1 MPLLRLDKVSLNFG
15 THVLLDQTDFQISKG
30 QRIGLLGRNGAG
42 KTTLMKIIAGSTQV
56 DGGECWLRP
65 GTQVA
70 WLEQSLPTAADQ
82 TVYDMVADGLAEVGD
97 LLKAYHHL
105 IADYEHADTK
115 KLEQVQAQLEV
126 KNGWSLGQKVD
137 TVISQL
143 QLPADTPLTELSG
156 GWRKRVALARA
167 LVREPE
173 LLLLDEP
180 TNHLDIP
187 TIEWLEKALQDY
199 HGALL
204 LVTHD
209 RSFLEKVANEIAE
222 IDRGQL
228 YQFEGTYQRFLRF
241 REEQLAAEENANKLF
256 DKKLAEEEVWIR
268 QGIKARRTRNE
279 GRVRALKAMRN
290 ERGQRRAKQG
300 KANFEAS
307 QGERSGKLV
316 VELTD
321 ISHRY
326 GDNEV
331 IRNFSTTVM
340 RGDRIGLVGV
350 NGAGKSTLLKI
361 LLGKLDPSE
370 GKVKLGTKLDIA
382 YFDQLREH
390 LDLEKNLIDNIC
402 GGQDFI
408 EINGKKKHAISYLRD
423 FLFTPDRI
431 RTPAKALSGG
441 EQNRAILAKVF
452 SKPSNVLVLD
462 EPTNDLDIE
471 TLELL
476 EDILLEFQGTVL
488 LVSHDRQFMD
498 NVVTSLMVFENSG
511 EVVESVGS
519 YSDWIRQGGSLAEK
533 NKKGND
539 QAGQVK
545 KGKQEHTESAY
556 NKLTQQSPHH
566 KNQLSLKKKKDLEK
580 QLRLIEQ
587 LESTKQELDMM
598 MAEANFYTE
607 DKNHID
613 EVLKKV
619 AENNRK
625 LENAYRSWEELES

>member
-1 MPLLRLDKVSLNFG
+1 MCIR
-15 THVLLDQTDFQISKG
+15 
-30 QRIGLLGRNGAG
+30 GR
-42 KTTLMKIIAGSTQV
+42 
-56 DGGECWLRP
+56 
-65 GTQVA
+65 
-70 WLEQSLPTAADQ
+70 
-82 TVYDMVADGLAEVGD
+82 
-97 LLKAYHHL
+97 
-105 IADYEHADTK
+105 
-115 KLEQVQAQLEV
+115 
-126 KNGWSLGQKVD
+126 
-137 TVISQL
+137 
-143 QLPADTPLTELSG
+143 
-156 GWRKRVALARA
+156 
-167 LVREPE
+167 
-173 LLLLDEP
+173 
-180 TNHLDIP
+180 
-187 TIEWLEKALQDY
+187 
-199 HGALL
+199 
-204 LVTHD
+204 
-209 RSFLEKVANEIAE
+209 
-222 IDRGQL
+222 
-228 YQFEGTYQRFLRF
+228 
-241 REEQLAAEENANKLF
+241 
-256 DKKLAEEEVWIR
+256 
-268 QGIKARRTRNE
+268 
-279 GRVRALKAMRN
+279 
-290 ERGQRRAKQG
+290 
-300 KANFEAS
+300 
-307 QGERSGKLV
+307 
-316 VELTD
+316 
-321 ISHRY
+321 
-326 GDNEV
+326 
-331 IRNFSTTVM
+331 
-340 RGDRIGLVGV
+340 
-350 NGAGKSTLLKI
+350 LKI

-566 KNQLSLKKKKDLEK
+566 KSQLSLKKKKDLEK